1 MIFIFK
7 EERIFEIYDTVI
19 FGLIRDFEYNLFI
32 SSSTKHMLASGVTRT
47 LSNIFLILLVI
58 KEGKKDPVYCRAET
72 VGSQAHASWNIIS
85 YMCAVAVADASR
97 RCHHARIEKDYVNKI
112 CNDHIPLII
121 TEWGNI
127 PFC

>member
-58 KEGKKDPVYCRAET
+58 KEGKKT
-72 VGSQAHASWNIIS
+72 LFI
-85 YMCAVAVADASR
+85 VAQKLSVVKLTPAGT
-97 RCHHARIEKDYVNKI
+97 
-112 CNDHIPLII
+112 L
-121 TEWGNI
+121 
-127 PFC
+127 